1 MQSYVTYDAS
11 GNLDGAYLQSVHPDH
26 AARHISVPANVRL
39 NWALY
44 RANAARNGV
53 ESLPAVAP
61 SGAGVPQSVTRRQA
75 RQALL
80 LAGLLDSVVPAIE
93 AIPDAMQR
101 RLAQI
106 EWDDSQTYERQRPL
120 VIQIGAA
127 LGLDAAG
134 LDALFVHAA
143 TL

>member
-1 MQSYVTYDAS
+1 MILV
-11 GNLDGAYLQSVHPDH
+11 LDNGIERPATPEEI
-26 AARHISVPANVRL
+26 AEIEARKFSPGPA
-39 NWALY
+39 
-44 RANAARNGV
+44 
-53 ESLPAVAP
+53 PI
-61 SGAGVPQSVTRRQA
+61 PQSVTRRQA

-80 LAGLLDSVVPAIE
+80 LAGLLDDVPLAIE
-93 AIPDAMQR
+93 AIPDETQR

-106 EWDDSQTYERQRPL
+106 EWEDSLEFIRTRPL

-134 LDALFVHAA
+134 LDQMFVTAS